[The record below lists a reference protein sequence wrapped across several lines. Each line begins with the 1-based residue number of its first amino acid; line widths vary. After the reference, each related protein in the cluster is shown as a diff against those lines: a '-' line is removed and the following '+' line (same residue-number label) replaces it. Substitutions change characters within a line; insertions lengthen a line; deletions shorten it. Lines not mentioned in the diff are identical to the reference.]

1 MPSTIFEGDHESYME
16 RRALILSRDKPRF
29 FFRGRVWFAVFAL
42 AVLVLG
48 LSLWS
53 YSRTLLPYKDVD
65 LYLARY
71 KNLESGDHEG
81 FSKLRSE
88 SLTFK
93 YQFHDYGI
101 SLAAVGFLGL
111 LVSLRNSF
119 LLRSPP
125 ASFVLATICVVLPFL
140 SVGGFVFNI
149 GQSWE
154 REEYPYWA
162 DSIGIELIL
171 APPLFTIEFLW
182 SLTHLLALGRID
194 HPSTSLRLAFSF
206 RTCWWFLLLATNC
219 AVTAILGLA
228 FGCYWFAIPN
238 LCWLYYYLSL
248 SAVYRVAYGTP
259 MGGAEQR

>member
-1 MPSTIFEGDHESYME
+1 
-16 RRALILSRDKPRF
+16 
-29 FFRGRVWFAVFAL
+29 
-42 AVLVLG
+42 
-48 LSLWS
+48 
-53 YSRTLLPYKDVD
+53 LLPYKDAD
-65 LYLARY
+65 LYLERY
-71 KNLESGDHEG
+71 NNLESGDHEG
-81 FSKLRSE
+81 FSKLRDE

-111 LVSLRNSF
+111 LLSLRNSF

-125 ASFVLATICVVLPFL
+125 AFFVLGIVSVLLPFF
-140 SVGGFVFNI
+140 SIGGYVYNI
-149 GQSWE
+149 VLCWE
-154 REEYPYWA
+154 RDECPHWA
-162 DSIGIELIL
+162 DSYGIALI
-171 APPLFTIEFLW
+171 PVPLMFVVEFVW
-182 SLTHLLALGRID
+182 SLTHFLVLNGAD

-248 SAVYRVAYGTP
+248 SAVYRVEYGTP
-259 MGGAEQR
+259 MGGTEQK